1 MSHIHEVVIIGS
13 GPAGLTAALYAARAD
28 LHPIVILGN
37 EVGGQLMTT
46 TEVENYP
53 GFPDGIQ
60 GPDLMSNFMKQA
72 ERFGAKLVYGTA
84 SAVDFS
90 GPFHTITVGKEKYT
104 TRAVIIAT
112 GASAQWLGLPSEQKL
127 RGKGVSACATCD
139 GAFFR
144 GKKVIVVGGGDVAL
158 EDAIFLTKF
167 ASSVTIVN
175 RSEVLRASRV
185 MQEKVKANNKIAFM
199 MNTQVRE
206 IFGENKV
213 TGIKLF
219 NSKTE
224 QITDIGCDGVFVA
237 IGHKPNTGIFQGI
250 LDMDQKGYLKKQ
262 EYTFSPISGV
272 FIAGDV
278 TDFRYRQAVT
288 AAGEGCKAAIDVERF
303 LANQKEA

>member
-104 TRAVIIAT
+104 THAVIIAT

-158 EDAIFLTKF
+158 EDAFFLTKF